1 MVWFTLR
8 TINRQ
13 RSEDQGTVV
22 VTMFFTFFAFQT
34 KKRVFPKC
42 LIRKTTYG
50 WQAFVIFLRIFAETP
65 KFFAFS

>member
-22 VTMFFTFFAFQT
+22 VTMFFTFQT

-42 LIRKTTYG
+42 PIRKTTYG
-50 WQAFVIFLRIFAETP
+50 WQAIVIFLRIFAETP
-65 KFFAFS
+65 KFFAFI